1 LRISRRAGLAALA
14 GVALV
19 VVLIWQA
26 WTRLAPSQHHPTNS
40 NASASGAATPG
51 KTAEAD
57 DSDDQDAEA
66 APPAPARPAGS
77 WIVDRAASRLTF
89 RGVMD
94 GAPFDGVFRSW
105 SARIAFDPNN
115 LKGSK
120 AVITID
126 AESALTGQPIKDE
139 ALPNAEWLDTARH
152 PQATLITRSITQ
164 VAPGR
169 YQAVADVRIRGFLRR
184 TTVPFTIAINRDVG
198 HMESTLTL
206 DRRDFHI
213 GEGPWRS
220 PPPVAPAFQVTM
232 RLVAKRAR

>member
-1 LRISRRAGLAALA
+1 MA

-26 WTRLAPSQHHPTNS
+26 WTRLAPQPHHPTNS
-40 NASASGAATPG
+40 NASASGSTTPG

-57 DSDDQDAEA
+57 DSDDQDGAS
-66 APPAPARPAGS
+66 APPPTTPAPS
-77 WIVDRAASRLTF
+77 WIIDKAASRLTF

-105 SARIAFDPNN
+105 SAHIAFDPDN
-115 LKGSK
+115 LQGSK
-120 AVITID
+120 ATITID

-139 ALPNAEWLDTARH
+139 ALPNAEWLDIARH
-152 PQATLITRSITQ
+152 PQATLVTRSITQ

-169 YQAVADVRIRGFLRR
+169 YQAVADVRIRGFQRH
-184 TTVPFTIAINRDVG
+184 TSVPFTVTINRDIG
-198 HMESTLTL
+198 HVESTLTL

-220 PPPVAPAFQVTM
+220 PPPVAPAFQVTL

>member
-1 LRISRRAGLAALA
+1 MAGLVLVAVIVWLALHRPHASPLHAASDS
-14 GVALV
+14 
-19 VVLIWQA
+19 
-26 WTRLAPSQHHPTNS
+26 TSHT
-40 NASASGAATPG
+40 GAAASS
-51 KTAEAD
+51 KTAD
-57 DSDDQDAEA
+57 DDDGDDGDNSDATPTPA
-66 APPAPARPAGS
+66 VVRAPA
-77 WIVDRAASRLTF
+77 WIVDKAASRLTF

-115 LKGSK
+115 LKGSR
-120 AVITID
+120 AVITVD

-139 ALPNAEWLDTARH
+139 ALPNVEWLDIAHH
-152 PQATLITRSITQ
+152 PQAVLITRAITQ
-164 VAPGR
+164 VSPGH
-169 YQAVADVRIRGFLRR
+169 YQAVADVRIRGFSRR
-184 TTVPFTIAINRDVG
+184 TTVPFDVSIARDVG
-198 HMESTLTL
+198 RMESTVTL

>member
-19 VVLIWQA
+19 VVLVWQA
-26 WTRLAPSQHHPTNS
+26 WIRLAPPPHHLANT

-51 KTAEAD
+51 KAAEAD

-66 APPAPARPAGS
+66 APTPVVPAGG
-77 WIVDRAASRLTF
+77 WIIDKAASRLTF

-120 AVITID
+120 ATITID

-139 ALPNAEWLDTARH
+139 ALPNAEWLDIARH
-152 PQATLITRSITQ
+152 PQATLTTRSITQ
-164 VAPGR
+164 VSPGH

-184 TTVPFTIAINRDVG
+184 TTVPFTVAISRDTG
-198 HMESTLTL
+198 HVESTLTL